1 MTKEREG
8 ELFMLGVSVFES
20 WFPILSII
28 SLSAIG
34 ALHTYALALFVS
46 LIFFFFIILKK
57 KLFRELNNAEVYKP
71 LLLTSFWIT
80 TLFVL
85 IFLGMR
91 YTTAG
96 NVSVIIFLQLF
107 FSYLYFHV
115 LGKEKIDFLHAL
127 GAFIMG
133 VGAIIVLFPDTLEF
147 NKGDW
152 LVFIAAAIAPI
163 ANLYSQ
169 RARKFCS
176 SELILGFRTFFALP
190 VISFF
195 AWYFEPGLSLANL
208 KTALPYVLI
217 IGLFIFGLSK
227 IFWMEALHRISIT
240 KVSAMV
246 ALVPVLTLLFAYL
259 YLNEVPQLQ
268 QFIGIFPILI
278 GGYLLTKP
286 PKKTG
291 TV

>member
-1 MTKEREG
+1 M
-8 ELFMLGVSVFES
+8 
-20 WFPILSII
+20 
-28 SLSAIG
+28 
-34 ALHTYALALFVS
+34 
-46 LIFFFFIILKK
+46 FFFFIILKK
-57 KLFRELNNAEVYKP
+57 KLFKELRNKEVYKP
-71 LLLTSFWIT
+71 LILTSFWIT
-80 TLFVL
+80 VLFVL

-133 VGAIIVLFPDTLEF
+133 VGAIIVLFPETLEF

-152 LVFIAAAIAPI
+152 LIFIAAAIAPI

-169 RARKFCS
+169 RARRFCS

-195 AWYFEPGLSLANL
+195 AWYFEPELSLENL
-208 KTALPYVLI
+208 KIALPYVLI

-259 YLNEVPQLQ
+259 YLDEVPELRKLM
-268 QFIGIFPILI
+268 GIFPILV

-286 PKKTG
+286 LKKAEG
-291 TV
+291 AEA

>member
-1 MTKEREG
+1 
-8 ELFMLGVSVFES
+8 MLGVSLFES

-34 ALHTYALALFVS
+34 ALHTYAFALLIS
-46 LIFFFFIILKK
+46 LFFFFFIIIKK
-57 KLFRELNNAEVYKP
+57 KLFKELSNRQVYKP
-71 LLLTSFWIT
+71 LLLTSLWIT
-80 TLFVL
+80 ALFVL
-85 IFLGMR
+85 IFIGMR

-107 FSYLYFHV
+107 FSYLYFNV
-115 LGKEKIDFLHAL
+115 FGKERLDWIHSV
-127 GAFIMG
+127 GAFVMG
-133 VGAIIVLFPDTLEF
+133 IGAIIVLFPEELAF

-152 LVFIAAAIAPI
+152 LILLAAAIAPI

-169 RARKFCS
+169 RARRFCS

-190 VISFF
+190 VIAFF
-195 AWYFEPGLSLANL
+195 AWYFEPSLSLQAL
-208 KTALPYVLI
+208 TTALPYVLF
-217 IGLFIFGLSK
+217 IGFFIFGLSK

-259 YLNEVPQLQ
+259 YLDEVPELR
-268 QFIGIFPILI
+268 QFIGVIPILI

-286 PKKTG
+286 TNKNT
-291 TV
+291 

>member
-34 ALHTYALALFVS
+34 ALHTYALALLIS
-46 LIFFFFIILKK
+46 LIFFVFIIFKKQLFKELKNK
-57 KLFRELNNAEVYKP
+57 EAYKP
-71 LLLTSFWIT
+71 LILTSFWIT

-115 LGKEKIDFLHAL
+115 FGKEKIDLLHAI
-127 GAFIMG
+127 GALIMG
-133 VGAIIVLFPDTLEF
+133 IGAIIVLFPDKLEF

-152 LVFIAAAIAPI
+152 LILVAASIAPI

-176 SELILGFRTFFALP
+176 SELILGFRTFFGLP
-190 VISFF
+190 IISFF
-195 AWYFEPGLSLANL
+195 AWYFEPSLNLENL
-208 KTALPYVLI
+208 KIALPYVLI
-217 IGLFIFGLSK
+217 IGMLIFGLSK

-246 ALVPVLTLLFAYL
+246 ALVPVLTLCFAYL
-259 YLNEVPQLQ
+259 YLGEVPEFRQM
-268 QFIGIFPILI
+268 IGVIPILI

-286 PKKTG
+286 IKKLS
-291 TV
+291 

>member
-1 MTKEREG
+1 MTQEREG
-8 ELFMLGVSVFES
+8 ELYMLGVSVFES

-28 SLSAIG
+28 ALSAIG
-34 ALHTYALALFVS
+34 ALHTYAFALLIS
-46 LIFFFFIILKK
+46 LVFFFFIIIKK
-57 KLFRELNNAEVYKP
+57 KLFHELKNKESYKP
-71 LLLTSFWIT
+71 LFLTSFWIT

-107 FSYLYFHV
+107 FSYVYFNV
-115 LGKEKIDFLHAL
+115 FGKEKIDFIHAL

-133 VGAIIVLFPDTLEF
+133 LGAIIVLFPDELVF
-147 NKGDW
+147 NKGD
-152 LVFIAAAIAPI
+152 LLILIAAAIAPI

-169 RARKFCS
+169 KARKFCS
-176 SELILGFRTFFALP
+176 SELVLGFRTFFALP
-190 VISFF
+190 IISFL
-195 AWYFEPGLSLANL
+195 AWYFEPELSLENI

-217 IGLFIFGLSK
+217 IGLFIFGISK
-227 IFWMEALHRISIT
+227 IFWMEALHRISVT

-259 YLNEVPQLQ
+259 YLGEVPDFRKL
-268 QFIGIFPILI
+268 IGVAPILM
-278 GGYLLTKP
+278 GAYLLTKP
-286 PKKTG
+286 LP
-291 TV
+291 VVE

>member
-34 ALHTYALALFVS
+34 ALHTYAFALLIS
-46 LIFFFFIILKK
+46 LFFFLFIIIKKNLFIELKK
-57 KLFRELNNAEVYKP
+57 TEVYKP
-71 LLLTSFWIT
+71 LILTSFWIT
-80 TLFVL
+80 TLFVF
-85 IFLGMR
+85 IFIGMR

-107 FSYLYFHV
+107 FSYLYFNIF
-115 LGKEKIDFLHAL
+115 GKEKIDLLHTIGAL
-127 GAFIMG
+127 AMG
-133 VGAIIVLFPDTLEF
+133 VGAIIVLFPDKLAF
-147 NKGDW
+147 NKGD
-152 LVFIAAAIAPI
+152 LLILTAAAIAPI

-190 VISFF
+190 VISFL
-195 AWYFEPGLSLANL
+195 AWYFEASLSLENI
-208 KTALPYVLI
+208 KIALPYIFV

-246 ALVPVLTLLFAYL
+246 ALVPVLTLVFAYL
-259 YLNEVPQLQ
+259 FLNEIPQIRQL
-268 QFIGIFPILI
+268 IGIFPILI

-286 PKKTG
+286 TQQIKKF
-291 TV
+291 

>member
-8 ELFMLGVSVFES
+8 ELFMLGVSIFES

-34 ALHTYALALFVS
+34 SLHTYALALLTSFV
-46 LIFFFFIILKK
+46 FFFFIILKK
-57 KLFRELNNAEVYKP
+57 SQFKELKNTHAYKP
-71 LLLTSFWIT
+71 LILTSFWIT

-107 FSYLYFHV
+107 FSYLYFN
-115 LGKEKIDFLHAL
+115 LFGKEKIDFLHAL
-127 GAFIMG
+127 GALVMG
-133 VGAIIVLFPDTLEF
+133 VGAIIVLFPDKLAF

-152 LVFIAAAIAPI
+152 LIFIAAAIAPI

-176 SELILGFRTFFALP
+176 SELILGFRTLFGLP
-190 VISFF
+190 IISFF
-195 AWYFEPGLSLANL
+195 AWYFEPPLSMENL
-208 KTALPYVLI
+208 KIALPYVLI

-246 ALVPVLTLLFAYL
+246 ALVPVLTLFFAYL
-259 YLNEVPQLQ
+259 YLNEVPELRK
-268 QFIGIFPILI
+268 FIGVFPILI

-286 PKKTG
+286 LKKT
-291 TV
+291 

>member
-8 ELFMLGVSVFES
+8 ELLMLGVSVFES
-20 WFPILSII
+20 WFPILSIL

-34 ALHTYALALFVS
+34 ALHTYAFALLIS
-46 LIFFFFIILKK
+46 LFFFLLIIIKK
-57 KLFRELNNAEVYKP
+57 KLFKELSKPQVYRP
-71 LLLTSFWIT
+71 LFLTSFWIT
-80 TLFVL
+80 SLFVL
-85 IFLGMR
+85 IFIGMR

-107 FSYLYFHV
+107 FSYMYFNV
-115 LGKEKIDFLHAL
+115 LGKEKLDWVHSI
-127 GAFIMG
+127 GAFMMG
-133 VGAIIVLFPDTLEF
+133 VGAIIVLFPKELAF

-152 LVFIAAAIAPI
+152 LILLAAAIAPI

-190 VISFF
+190 LIAFL
-195 AWYFEPGLSLANL
+195 AWYFEPRLSLEAFQ
-208 KTALPYVLI
+208 TALPYVLF

-259 YLNEVPQLQ
+259 YLNEVPELRKL
-268 QFIGIFPILI
+268 IGIFPILL

-286 PKKTG
+286 LNKST
-291 TV
+291 

>member
-34 ALHTYALALFVS
+34 ALHTYALALLTS
-46 LIFFFFIILKK
+46 LVFFFFIIVKK
-57 KLFRELNNAEVYKP
+57 KLFKELKNKEAYQP
-71 LLLTSFWIT
+71 LILTSFWIT
-80 TLFVL
+80 VLFIL

-107 FSYLYFHV
+107 FSYVYFHI

-133 VGAIIVLFPDTLEF
+133 IGAIIVLFPDTLEF

-152 LVFIAAAIAPI
+152 L
-163 ANLYSQ
+163 
-169 RARKFCS
+169 
-176 SELILGFRTFFALP
+176 ILMR
-190 VISFF
+190 VN
-195 AWYFEPGLSLANL
+195 Y
-208 KTALPYVLI
+208 
-217 IGLFIFGLSK
+217 
-227 IFWMEALHRISIT
+227 R
-240 KVSAMV
+240 
-246 ALVPVLTLLFAYL
+246 
-259 YLNEVPQLQ
+259 
-268 QFIGIFPILI
+268 
-278 GGYLLTKP
+278 
-286 PKKTG
+286 
-291 TV
+291 

>member
-8 ELFMLGVSVFES
+8 ELLMLGVSVFES
-20 WFPILSII
+20 WFPILSIL

-34 ALHTYALALFVS
+34 ALHTYAFALLIS
-46 LIFFFFIILKK
+46 LFFFLLIIIKK
-57 KLFRELNNAEVYKP
+57 KLFKELSKPQVYRP
-71 LLLTSFWIT
+71 LFLTSFWIT
-80 TLFVL
+80 SLFVL
-85 IFLGMR
+85 IFIGMR

-107 FSYLYFHV
+107 FSYMYFNV
-115 LGKEKIDFLHAL
+115 LGKEKLDWVHSI
-127 GAFIMG
+127 GAFMMG
-133 VGAIIVLFPDTLEF
+133 VGAIIVLFPEELAF

-152 LVFIAAAIAPI
+152 LILLAAAIAPI

-190 VISFF
+190 LIAFL
-195 AWYFEPGLSLANL
+195 AWYFEPRLSLEAFQ
-208 KTALPYVLI
+208 TALPYVLF

-259 YLNEVPQLQ
+259 YLNEVPELRKL
-268 QFIGIFPILI
+268 IGIFPILL

-286 PKKTG
+286 LNKST
-291 TV
+291 

>member
-34 ALHTYALALFVS
+34 ALHTYALALLTS
-46 LIFFFFIILKK
+46 LVFFFFIIVKK
-57 KLFRELNNAEVYKP
+57 KLFKELKNKEAYQP
-71 LLLTSFWIT
+71 LILTSFWIT
-80 TLFVL
+80 VLFIL

-107 FSYLYFHV
+107 FSYVYFHI

-133 VGAIIVLFPDTLEF
+133 IGAIIVLFPDTLEF

-152 LVFIAAAIAPI
+152 LILIAAAIAPI

-169 RARKFCS
+169 RARRFCS
-176 SELILGFRTFFALP
+176 SELILGFRTLFALP
-190 VISFF
+190 IISFL
-195 AWYFEPGLSLANL
+195 AWYFEPELSINKL
-208 KTALPYVLI
+208 KIALPYILI

-246 ALVPVLTLLFAYL
+246 ALVPVLTLCFAYL
-259 YLNEVPQLQ
+259 YLGEVPEFRQM
-268 QFIGIFPILI
+268 IGVFPILI

-286 PKKTG
+286 LKKKS
-291 TV
+291 